1 MAAVRLAVVTDIH
14 HGADTFTKKGTAALP
29 LLDEFRRFV
38 AEARPDA
45 VLDLGDRIS
54 DVSRDVDLAL
64 EAEVAEGF
72 RGFAAPVHHIPGNH
86 DRDHLSL
93 ADNETLFGQS
103 MTHQIVDLGDWRL
116 VLWRA
121 DSLIRRPGGFV
132 LTEFDLLWL
141 ARTVAQ
147 ADRPLAIFGH
157 VPVSGHSQEGNYWF
171 ANNPEAATYPGTERI
186 RAVLRGARVPIVWIA
201 GHVHWNTA
209 TMVDGVPHLT
219 LQSLTE
225 TFTCHPEPAAAWGL
239 LELSDRI
246 LWRVHGR
253 DPFAFETTTA
263 RAAARWVPP
272 LPRFAD
278 HPEHRARRAARL
290 AEEAAE

>member
-1 MAAVRLAVVTDIH
+1 MTAVRLAVVTDIH

-54 DVSRDVDLAL
+54 DVSREVDLAL
-64 EAEVAEGF
+64 EAEVAAAF
-72 RGFAAPVHHIPGNH
+72 RGFATPVFHVPGNH

-93 ADNETLFGQS
+93 ADNEALFGQA
-103 MTHQIVDLGDWRL
+103 MVHRTVDLGDWRL
-116 VLWRA
+116 VLWCA
-121 DSLIRRPGGFV
+121 DSLIRRPGGFL

-141 ARTVAQ
+141 ARTVAE
-147 ADRPLAIFGH
+147 ADRPLAIVGH

-171 ANNPEAATYPGTERI
+171 ANNPDSATYPGAERI
-186 RAVLRGARVPIVWIA
+186 RAVLRGARVPVVWIA

-209 TMVDGVPHLT
+209 TIVDGIPHLT

-239 LELSDRI
+239 IELSDRI
-246 LWRVHGR
+246 LWRVFGR
-253 DPFAFETTTA
+253 DPFHFETTA
-263 RAAARWVPP
+263 ERAGRRWVPP

-278 HPEHRARRAARL
+278 HPEIRL
-290 AEEAAE
+290 RHLPRPIEEAAE